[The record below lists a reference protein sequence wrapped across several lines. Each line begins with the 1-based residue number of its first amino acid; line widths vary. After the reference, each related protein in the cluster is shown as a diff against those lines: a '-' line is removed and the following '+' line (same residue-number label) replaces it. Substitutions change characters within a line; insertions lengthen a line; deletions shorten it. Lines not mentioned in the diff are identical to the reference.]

1 MYKIPVDLS
10 EDGLKA
16 QLEPWMKQLGI
27 VDFICEKPKRK
38 CYGNATFLH
47 RRDGERFL
55 QAHGECISTSYGH
68 IYKRSNLRLMGTDIF
83 CKLSNKQPQEFTLK
97 TLEHAA
103 QERWNPQ
110 YTVEEDSL
118 PVSFSLL
125 GFSCGFY
132 TFVEDQLGFVPE
144 VGSKDGGTM
153 KFTKRNAVVN
163 LSSNRSIRIPLNTI
177 VELVWFSDGSLT
189 LTLSTVPFFFEV
201 DSTDPNNVSSPM
213 TNLTLENTNAH
224 KSQESTR
231 TRICAL
237 GKKHAELVGQ
247 CLVYQF
253 NVSTHALG
261 RKIEELKQCE
271 IAITQYNV
279 TPPHV
284 LFTTTDFRIQMR
296 SLKAGFASYT
306 TDRSVPFGLLFQ
318 LQALAYNA
326 YLLPSTILEL
336 AKQLQRES
344 SMRRKNGQSPVSVD
358 AMRKLFDTVDYP
370 SPYADPA
377 EFEVSSLLQAIK
389 QTDEEVKQGLF
400 HGGNVFTPNQN
411 VTRICRATVTP
422 SRITLHGPE
431 MEPNNRILRKFPN
444 HHEYFIRVQFCD
456 ENGQNL
462 QFNPRVNNAAVFTR
476 YKEVLERGI
485 EIAGRVYTFLGFS
498 HSSLRA
504 HAVWVSIPLL
514 IYHIYHI
521 CLTLTILL

>member
-1 MYKIPVDLS
+1 MRDIPVDLS
-10 EDGLKA
+10 EDGLKI

-27 VDFICEKPKRK
+27 VDFLCEKPKRK
-38 CYGNATFLH
+38 RIGNATFLH

-55 QAHGECISTSYGH
+55 QAHGQCINTSYGRT
-68 IYKRSNLRLMGTDIF
+68 YTKSNLKLMGTDIF
-83 CKLSNKQPQEFTLK
+83 CTLSRNQPQEFTLK

-110 YTVEEDSL
+110 YTIEEDSL

-144 VGSKDGGTM
+144 IGSNEGGTM
-153 KFTKRNAVVN
+153 KFTKRNVVVN
-163 LSSNRSIRIPLNTI
+163 LNSNRLIRIPLNTI

-189 LTLSTVPFFFEV
+189 LTLSTVPLFFEV
-201 DSTDPNNVSSPM
+201 NSMDPSNISSLM
-213 TNLTLENTNAH
+213 TNLTLEGNANA
-224 KSQESTR
+224 KKPQESTR
-231 TRICAL
+231 TRIGAL
-237 GKKHAELVGQ
+237 RKNHAELVGQ

-279 TPPHV
+279 TPPRV
-284 LFTTTDFRIQMR
+284 PFRAADFRDQMR
-296 SLKAGFASYT
+296 SLKAGLANYT
-306 TDRSVPFGLLFQ
+306 TDRLVPFGLLFQ

-326 YLLPSTILEL
+326 YLLPSTVLEL

-344 SMRRKNGQSPVSVD
+344 TLRRKNGQSPVSVD
-358 AMRKLFDTVDYP
+358 AMRKLFDTIDYP

-389 QTDEEVKQGLF
+389 QNDEEVKQGLF
-400 HGGNVFTPNQN
+400 HGGSIFTPNQN

-456 ENGQNL
+456 ENGQDL
-462 QFNPRVNNAAVFTR
+462 QFSPRVNNAAVFTR
-476 YKEVLERGI
+476 YKEILKRGI
-485 EIAGRVYTFLGFS
+485 EIAGRIYTFLGFS

-504 HAVWVSIPLL
+504 HAVWVRIPLL
-514 IYHIYHI
+514 IYHR
-521 CLTLTILL
+521 CFKLTILL